1 MIFRP
6 ILQAFSITP
15 IGCKRARKIMDNT
28 PSKSYKVVIYNQ
40 TYNLRSEHG
49 PEYINELAAHV
60 DRRMNEIARQTM
72 TVDSLRVAILAALQ
86 IADELFQLRS
96 ELRETDSEIAER
108 STRYAEILDQFLRS
122 DIIAPN
128 K

>member
-1 MIFRP
+1 
-6 ILQAFSITP
+6 
-15 IGCKRARKIMDNT
+15 MDNT
-28 PSKSYKVVIYNQ
+28 PSNSYKVVIYNQ

-96 ELRETDSEIAER
+96 ELKETDSEIAER
-108 STRYAEILDQFLRS
+108 STKYAEILDQFLRS

>member
-1 MIFRP
+1 
-6 ILQAFSITP
+6 
-15 IGCKRARKIMDNT
+15 MDNT
-28 PSKSYKVVIYNQ
+28 PSQSFKVVIYNQ

-49 PEYINELAAHV
+49 SEYINELAAHV

-96 ELRETDSEIAER
+96 ELKETDSEIAER
-108 STRYAEILDQFLRS
+108 SSKYAEILDQFLRS